1 MYDNLNIMKSKEKAI
16 KTLNKISES
25 DINRNNVSNAVYEA
39 DQVLYNFLKELGHE
53 EVVKAYKE
61 VIKKTLT
68 I

>member
-1 MYDNLNIMKSKEKAI
+1 MKSKEKAT

-39 DQVLYNFLKELGHE
+39 DQALYSFLKEIGHE
-53 EVVKAYKE
+53 EVVKAYRE

-68 I
+68 V